1 MRKFNLLVTTF
12 RGQEVVASSE
22 IRDLLNYLG
31 DSSPEVEIT
40 KVSGLL
46 TVKTSLDP
54 FHVIERVGEIL
65 STEPWRVGSLL
76 RFIPIEDVVPSRIE
90 DIAES
95 VEKLA
100 SKIPE
105 DASFRITVEKR
116 HTSLSSQDIIKA
128 SAEKVQRRVDLKNPD
143 YIVLIEVIGGVT
155 GISVLKPS
163 QILSTTK
170 FEKTAQKDSEQ

>member
-65 STEPWRVGSLL
+65 STEP
-76 RFIPIEDVVPSRIE
+76 
-90 DIAES
+90 
-95 VEKLA
+95 
-100 SKIPE
+100 
-105 DASFRITVEKR
+105 
-116 HTSLSSQDIIKA
+116 
-128 SAEKVQRRVDLKNPD
+128 
-143 YIVLIEVIGGVT
+143 
-155 GISVLKPS
+155 
-163 QILSTTK
+163 
-170 FEKTAQKDSEQ
+170 

>member
-1 MRKFNLLVTTF
+1 M
-12 RGQEVVASSE
+12 
-22 IRDLLNYLG
+22 
-31 DSSPEVEIT
+31 
-40 KVSGLL
+40 
-46 TVKTSLDP
+46 
-54 FHVIERVGEIL
+54 
-65 STEPWRVGSLL
+65 GSLL

-116 HTSLSSQDIIKA
+116 HTSLSSQEIIKA

-170 FEKTAQKDSEQ
+170 FEKTAQKGSEQ